1 MERGGRTSLFPWERR
16 TNSNDEGMPLIHA
29 FLRPLADHTAVARVI
44 QLVEFDETGTDA
56 DLFKLG
62 DEFPLPALVQSALE
76 NTSLDAEAE
85 TLQHL
90 FAPLAPLIGGG

>member
-1 MERGGRTSLFPWERR
+1 
-16 TNSNDEGMPLIHA
+16 MPLIHA

-44 QLVEFDETGTDA
+44 QLVDFDETGTNA

-90 FAPLAPLIGGG
+90 FDPSALPVRRDVVHYRVVAYPFHESQL